1 MRMKFTLIAAAF
13 ALANLSV
20 TASADAD
27 ATAKAKAVCA
37 GCHGPNGISTN
48 PMWPNLAGQKDQYL
62 VKAMKEYRDGARL
75 DPNMAALAQGLT
87 DDDIANLAA
96 FYAALPAGG

>member
-1 MRMKFTLIAAAF
+1 MSMKFIVIAAAF
-13 ALANLSV
+13 ALTNISV
-20 TASADAD
+20 SVAADAG
-27 ATAKAKAVCA
+27 AKIKAKTVCA

-48 PMWPNLAGQKDQYL
+48 PLWPNLAGQKDQYL
-62 VKAMKEYRDGARL
+62 IKAMKEYRDGVRP

-87 DDDIANLAA
+87 DDEIASLAA

>member
-1 MRMKFTLIAAAF
+1 MRMKIILIAAAF
-13 ALANLSV
+13 ALTNLSV
-20 TASADAD
+20 GVAADAD

-62 VKAMKEYRDGARL
+62 VKAMKEYRDGAR
-75 DPNMAALAQGLT
+75 P
-87 DDDIANLAA
+87 
-96 FYAALPAGG
+96 

>member
-1 MRMKFTLIAAAF
+1 MRMKYFVIAAAF
-13 ALANLSV
+13 ALTNISV
-20 TASADAD
+20 SVAADAD
-27 ATAKAKAVCA
+27 AKIKAKTVCA

-48 PMWPNLAGQKDQYL
+48 PLWPNLAGQKDQYL
-62 VKAMKEYRDGARL
+62 IKAMKEYRDGARP

-87 DDDIANLAA
+87 DDEIASLAA